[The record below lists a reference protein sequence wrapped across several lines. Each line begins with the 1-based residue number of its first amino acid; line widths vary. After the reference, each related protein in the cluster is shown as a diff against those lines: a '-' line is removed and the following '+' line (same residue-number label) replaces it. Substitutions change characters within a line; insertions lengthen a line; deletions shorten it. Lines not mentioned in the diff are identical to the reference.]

1 VFLIFF
7 VFLSALLS
15 ISWKKFYQEEKKP
28 LVYLSNG
35 VTFAARKT
43 TKSLFFFG
51 KFRSILKQR
60 F

>member
-1 VFLIFF
+1 MKYGFVFLIFF

-15 ISWKKFYQEEKKP
+15 ISWKKFCQEEKKP

-43 TKSLFFFG
+43 TKSLFFW
-51 KFRSILKQR
+51 
-60 F
+60 